1 MDTKKITRIVFTVLT
16 ILLGILL
23 IVRGFKEAAV
33 DTSVPQD
40 ENAFDHMLLTI
51 PGIVILLDSAVYFF
65 RDRLFRSPAKFIFG
79 NAGMVFLT
87 GVILEIVYFQF
98 IYYGLSRP
106 QYKLTIPAVLIILV
120 YTAATMIIS
129 AIFEITRRATSA

>member
-1 MDTKKITRIVFTVLT
+1 
-16 ILLGILL
+16 
-23 IVRGFKEAAV
+23 
-33 DTSVPQD
+33 
-40 ENAFDHMLLTI
+40 
-51 PGIVILLDSAVYFF
+51 
-65 RDRLFRSPAKFIFG
+65 
-79 NAGMVFLT
+79 MVFLT